1 VIKERQASASFLQRR
16 MRVGFSRAARLI
28 DMMERDGL
36 LGPAQ
41 GSKPREVL
49 VPQNYFDEIDD
60 ARVGVEE

>member
-1 VIKERQASASFLQRR
+1 VLSDAAQVVARR
-16 MRVGFSRAARLI
+16 FG
-28 DMMERDGL
+28 EL

-60 ARVGVEE
+60 ARRGVE